1 MSGKKNR
8 KRWKSSDKM
17 RIVLTGM
24 EPGVEISELC
34 RREGVHPTQY
44 YTWKKQLQSNS
55 AKVFD
60 NGQEKPSRREQRL
73 EEENA
78 RLKAVIAEITSENL
92 DLKKTLSD

>member
-1 MSGKKNR
+1 MNGKN
-8 KRWKSSDKM
+8 KRRQWTAQEKL

-44 YTWKKQLQSNS
+44 YNWKKQLESK
-55 AKVFD
+55 AKKIFEKNQD
-60 NGQEKPSRREQRL
+60 KPSRREERL
-73 EEENA
+73 AEENV

-92 DLKKTLSD
+92 ELKKTLMD